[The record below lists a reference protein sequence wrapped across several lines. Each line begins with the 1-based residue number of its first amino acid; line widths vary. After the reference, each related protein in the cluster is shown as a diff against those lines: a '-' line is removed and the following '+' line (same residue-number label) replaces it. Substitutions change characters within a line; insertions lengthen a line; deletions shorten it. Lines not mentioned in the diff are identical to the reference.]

1 MSFCLRADIQDDA
14 YYKRCVAQ
22 YTASHCEVF
31 HVDFQEIFIV
41 DADASFESV
50 NSRIRLLT
58 HHHTSIHMQIVCF
71 DVLCD
76 REALGKDR
84 FAVEVCCV
92 KEGLIPV
99 HVDKKNICWYL
110 LVIINGYYIAWLEVL
125 YGYLSETKNA
135 KPV

>member
-1 MSFCLRADIQDDA
+1 M
-14 YYKRCVAQ
+14 
-22 YTASHCEVF
+22 
-31 HVDFQEIFIV
+31 
-41 DADASFESV
+41 

-58 HHHTSIHMQIVCF
+58 HNHTSIHMQIVCF
-71 DVLCD
+71 DILCD

-92 KEGLIPV
+92 KECLIPV

-110 LVIINGYYIAWLEVL
+110 LVIINGYYVARLEVL